1 MTNPNRS
8 RALPGPK
15 CLGILREMQN
25 SPNRETDDAQILN
38 AVLEQLRNLG
48 ARTDC
53 LTPEEADRRELSDY
67 DLLLPMCETY
77 PRIKRLAGCAQRTGA
92 RWFNP
97 PEAVLNCYRL
107 EMISRLARAPEV
119 RFPRCEVRRVQDGPG
134 PAPFQAPATGPSVA
148 GAARAEKHQRAAP
161 GYWLKRGDVHNTCD
175 HDVVF
180 AAHWA
185 HAGRVVEDF
194 AQREITHFVVQPHIE
209 GDILK
214 FYGVG
219 PGRWFTWFHHDP
231 TRARRTPFVME
242 ELASMAAAGARALGL
257 EIYGGDAI
265 VSPDGSITL
274 LDLNSWPSFARVRQE
289 AALQIAWHLQA
300 RWLSRRAKTR
310 TQASSS
316 ARRRK

>member
-1 MTNPNRS
+1 MTNR
-8 RALPGPK
+8 RLQGPR

-25 SPNRETDDAQILN
+25 SPNRETDDALILN

-53 LTPEEADRRELSDY
+53 LTPEEADRRGLSDY
-67 DLLLPMCETY
+67 ALILPMCETY
-77 PRIKRLAGCAQRTGA
+77 PRIKRLAASA
-92 RWFNP
+92 RHSRALWANP
-97 PEAVLNCYRL
+97 PQAVLNCYRL
-107 EMISRLARAPEV
+107 EMIARLARVGDV
-119 RFPRCEVRRVQDGPG
+119 RFPRCEVRRVQGGPG
-134 PAPFQAPATGPSVA
+134 PAPF
-148 GAARAEKHQRAAP
+148 AAP

-180 AAHWA
+180 ASSWA
-185 HAGRVVEDF
+185 QADRIVEDF
-194 AQREITHFVVQPHIE
+194 AQREITHYVVQPHIE

-231 TRARRTPFVME
+231 TRARRTPFVMD
-242 ELASMAAAGARALGL
+242 ELAAMAAAGARALGL
-257 EIYGGDAI
+257 EIFGGDAI
-265 VSPDGSITL
+265 VSPDGSLTL

-300 RWLSRRAKTR
+300 RWLGRRAKPRAHACVPT
-310 TQASSS
+310 
-316 ARRRK
+316 RRRK